1 MELDF
6 NKIKLQVKFDIAND
20 EFYLKIYIEL
30 DSEDIEFYT
39 EFNFVKIEFQNRSIL
54 LPSFQIKGKYPFS
67 PSAT

>member
-1 MELDF
+1 MEFDF
-6 NKIKLQVKFDIAND
+6 NKIELQVKFDIVNV

-30 DSEDIEFYT
+30 DFEGIEFYI
-39 EFNFVKIEFQNRSIL
+39 EFNFVKIEFQNRNIL